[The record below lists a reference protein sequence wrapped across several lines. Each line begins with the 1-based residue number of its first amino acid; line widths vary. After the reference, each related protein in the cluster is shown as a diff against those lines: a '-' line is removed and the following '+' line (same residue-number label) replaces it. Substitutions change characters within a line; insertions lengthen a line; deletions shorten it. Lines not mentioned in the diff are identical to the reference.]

1 MLYLQS
7 YKEIQE
13 FITNYLHVFVR
24 PQEEKL
30 WNQKEKNIMQSC
42 QVASRKDP
50 SERRWKTKLNRR

>member
-30 WNQKEKNIMQSC
+30 WNQKEIILCNH
-42 QVASRKDP
+42 AR
-50 SERRWKTKLNRR
+50 